1 MLLPTKLRL
10 NQTLRRARERK
21 TEPVKNKSA
30 KDPFIRW
37 FRDSSPYIHAHRGR
51 TFVIAFGGQ
60 AVAAPDFANLIHDI
74 ALLHGLGIHIV
85 LVHGA
90 RTQVEERLKLRK
102 AEIRYV
108 NGLRITDDDA
118 LACVKEAAGTVRVE
132 IEALLSM
139 GLANSPM
146 AGMRIRVASGNFVT
160 AQPVGVRDGVD
171 YCHTGI
177 VRRVDADAIRQRLE
191 TDAVALVPPLGYSPT
206 GEVFNLSAADV
217 AGAVAAALGADKLI
231 FVGEEKVLSLS
242 RRRTVSSLAP
252 GEVDALIARRKSL
265 PEETALLLKTA
276 ATACRRGVKRTHL
289 LSRTQDG
296 ALLKELF
303 TRDGVGTLI
312 TAEPYQQIRAATI
325 DDVPG
330 IIELLA
336 PLEDAGVLVRRP
348 RDSLETDVQRFTVM
362 ERDGMVIGCAALC
375 PYQDD
380 SMAELACLVVHP
392 DYQQDGRG
400 DELLEEIE
408 RQASKLSLKSIFVLT
423 TQTTHWFRE
432 RGFELTPVQNLPMA
446 KRSLYNYRRN
456 SKVLTKT
463 I

>member
-1 MLLPTKLRL
+1 MPLPTKLRL
-10 NQTLRRARERK
+10 NQTLRRVSETQIR
-21 TEPVKNKSA
+21 TVKNKSA

-51 TFVIAFGGQ
+51 TFVIAFSGK

-74 ALLHGLGIHIV
+74 ALLHGLGIRIV
-85 LVHGA
+85 LVNGA
-90 RTQVEERLKLRK
+90 RKQVEERLKQRK

-146 AGMRIRVASGNFVT
+146 AGMRIRVASGNYVT
-160 AQPVGVRDGVD
+160 AKPVGVRDGVD
-171 YCHTGI
+171 YCHTGM

-191 TDAVALVPPLGYSPT
+191 SNAVALVPPLGYSPT
-206 GEVFNLSAADV
+206 GEVFNLSASDV

-231 FVGEEKVLSLS
+231 LMGEEKRINLS

-252 GEVDALIARRKSL
+252 AEVDALVARRKSL
-265 PEETALLLKTA
+265 PEETALMLKTA

-312 TAEPYQQIRAATI
+312 TAEPYQQIRPATT
-325 DDVPG
+325 DDIPG
-330 IIELLA
+330 IIELLE
-336 PLEDAGVLVRRP
+336 PLEDAGVLVRRS
-348 RDSLETDVQRFTVM
+348 RETLETDAHRFTIM
-362 ERDGMVIGCAALC
+362 ERDGMVIGCAALY
-375 PYQDD
+375 PYQNDQ
-380 SMAELACLVVHP
+380 MAELACLAVHP
-392 DYQQDGRG
+392 EYQQDGRG

-408 RQASKLSLKSIFVLT
+408 RQANKLSLKSIFVLT

-432 RGFELTPVQNLPMA
+432 RGFELMPVKDLPMA
-446 KRSLYNYRRN
+446 KRGLYNYRRN